1 MDMNSLCEQSF
12 KKQGI
17 LSLNH
22 IIRFQSLE
30 LIHTILSP
38 LRLHL
43 PLYTLDIVTDSPTD
57 TV

>member
-1 MDMNSLCEQSF
+1 MNSLCEQSF

-17 LSLNH
+17 LNLNH